1 MLLSR
6 RYEHEEWELKHF
18 DQFCCEKGVSEPSLS
33 RALVMEWGR
42 LRENE
47 YKTTSGSRFSVIRQF
62 GLFLLSL
69 DMEAY
74 LPSNYSY
81 RSKSKTHVLSDDEII
96 AVFRIIDQRHP
107 VHSNSDFQRLSLEY
121 RIILRLIYC
130 CGLRISE
137 ARLLK
142 NQDVDF
148 ESGTLRIKQS
158 KGHKDRLVYFASDM
172 KQLLLQYHSEII
184 SQYQCQTVWF
194 FPGRY
199 PDRPLPIVTIDM
211 VFRNAWNQTPF
222 AATCDK
228 APTVHSLRHTFVVKR
243 MNLWME
249 QGVSLKEMLPYA
261 EAFLNNTITVEQLS
275 RAMQLGKLGEQ
286 IVIKSRFAFSKVKY
300 EGFEAAE
307 KDMYYV
313 LRKARDIEANQTYL
327 DILVVCN
334 I

>member
-1 MLLSR
+1 MKIAEYQYGSCFGPYIQQFIEKKR
-6 RYEHEEWELKHF
+6 SIGFVYEHEEWELKHF
-18 DQFCCEKGVSEPSLS
+18 DQFCCEKGISEPSLS
-33 RALVMEWGR
+33 RALVMEWGQ

-69 DMEAY
+69 DIEAY

-199 PDRPLPIVTIDM
+199 PDRPLPVVTIDM

-228 APTVHSLRHTFVVKR
+228 APTVHSLRHTFVAKR

-249 QGVSLKEMLPYA
+249 QGVSLKEMLPY
-261 EAFLNNTITVEQLS
+261 LS
-275 RAMQLGKLGEQ
+275 RYLGHASPNETFYYYHQ
-286 IVIKSRFAFSKVKY
+286 VDSAFRIVRQRDKSSSSVIPEVTAD
-300 EGFEAAE
+300 E
-307 KDMYYV
+307 K
-313 LRKARDIEANQTYL
+313 E
-327 DILVVCN
+327 
-334 I
+334 

>member
-1 MLLSR
+1 MKIAGYQYGSCFGPYIQQFIEKKR
-6 RYEHEEWELKHF
+6 SIGFIYEHEEWELKHF

-199 PDRPLPIVTIDM
+199 PDSPLPVVTIDM

-249 QGVSLKEMLPYA
+249 QGVSLKEMLPY
-261 EAFLNNTITVEQLS
+261 LS
-275 RAMQLGKLGEQ
+275 RYLGHASPNETFYYYHQ
-286 IVIKSRFAFSKVKY
+286 VDSAFRIVRQRDTSSSSVIPEVTTD
-300 EGFEAAE
+300 E
-307 KDMYYV
+307 K
-313 LRKARDIEANQTYL
+313 E
-327 DILVVCN
+327 
-334 I
+334 

>member
-1 MLLSR
+1 MKIAGYQYGSCFGPYIQQFIEKKKSIGFV
-6 RYEHEEWELKHF
+6 YEHEEWELKHF

-33 RALVMEWGR
+33 RALVMEWGQ

-142 NQDVDF
+142 KQDVDF

-158 KGHKDRLVYFASDM
+158 KGYKDRLVYFASDV

-199 PDRPLPIVTIDM
+199 PDRPLPVVTIDM

-249 QGVSLKEMLPYA
+249 QGVSLKEMLPY
-261 EAFLNNTITVEQLS
+261 LS
-275 RAMQLGKLGEQ
+275 RYLGHASPNETFYYYHQ
-286 IVIKSRFAFSKVKY
+286 VDSAFRIVRQRDKSSSSVIPEVTAD
-300 EGFEAAE
+300 E
-307 KDMYYV
+307 K
-313 LRKARDIEANQTYL
+313 E
-327 DILVVCN
+327 
-334 I
+334 

>member
-1 MLLSR
+1 MKIAGYQYGSCFGPYIQQFIEKKR
-6 RYEHEEWELKHF
+6 SIGFIYEHEEWELKHF

-33 RALVMEWGR
+33 RALVMEWGQ

-96 AVFRIIDQRHP
+96 AVFKIIDQRHP

-158 KGHKDRLVYFASDM
+158 KGHKDRLVYFALDM
-172 KQLLLQYHSEII
+172 KQLPLQYHYEII
-184 SQYQCQTVWF
+184 SQYQCRTVWF

-199 PDRPLPIVTIDM
+199 PDRPLPVVTIDM

-249 QGVSLKEMLPYA
+249 QGVSLKEMLPY
-261 EAFLNNTITVEQLS
+261 LS
-275 RAMQLGKLGEQ
+275 RYLGHASPNETFYYYHQ
-286 IVIKSRFAFSKVKY
+286 VDSTFRIVRQRDTSSSSVIPEVTTD
-300 EGFEAAE
+300 E
-307 KDMYYV
+307 K
-313 LRKARDIEANQTYL
+313 E
-327 DILVVCN
+327 
-334 I
+334 

>member
-1 MLLSR
+1 MKIAGYQYGSCFGPYIQQFIEKKR
-6 RYEHEEWELKHF
+6 IIGFIYEHEEWELKHF

-33 RALVMEWGR
+33 RALVMEWGQ

-199 PDRPLPIVTIDM
+199 PDRPLPVVTIDM

-249 QGVSLKEMLPYA
+249 QGVSLKEMLPY
-261 EAFLNNTITVEQLS
+261 LS
-275 RAMQLGKLGEQ
+275 RYLGHASPNETFYYYHQ
-286 IVIKSRFAFSKVKY
+286 VDSAFRIVHQRDKSSSSVIPEVTAD
-300 EGFEAAE
+300 E
-307 KDMYYV
+307 K
-313 LRKARDIEANQTYL
+313 E
-327 DILVVCN
+327 
-334 I
+334 

>member
-1 MLLSR
+1 MKIAEYQYGSCFGPYIQQFIEKKR
-6 RYEHEEWELKHF
+6 SIGFVYKHEEWELKHF
-18 DQFCCEKGVSEPSLS
+18 DQFCCEKGISEPSLS
-33 RALVMEWGR
+33 RALVMEWGQ

-69 DMEAY
+69 DIEAY

-81 RSKSKTHVLSDDEII
+81 RSKSKTHVLSDDEIV
-96 AVFRIIDQRHP
+96 AVFKMIDQRQP
-107 VHSNSDFQRLSLEY
+107 VHKNKDFRRLSLEY
-121 RIILRLIYC
+121 KIILRLIYC

-142 NQDVDF
+142 NQDVNI
-148 ESGTLRIKQS
+148 ESGTLRIMQS
-158 KGHKDRLVYFASDM
+158 KGHKDRLVYFTSDM
-172 KQLLLQYHSEII
+172 KQLLQRYHNEMLTQYN
-184 SQYQCQTVWF
+184 CQAEWF

-199 PDRPLPIVTIDM
+199 PDRPLPVVTIDM

-249 QGVSLKEMLPYA
+249 QGVSLKEMLPY
-261 EAFLNNTITVEQLS
+261 LS
-275 RAMQLGKLGEQ
+275 RYLGHASSNETFYYYHQ
-286 IVIKSRFAFSKVKY
+286 VDSAFRIVRQRDKSSSSVIPEVTAD
-300 EGFEAAE
+300 E
-307 KDMYYV
+307 K
-313 LRKARDIEANQTYL
+313 E
-327 DILVVCN
+327 
-334 I
+334 

>member
-1 MLLSR
+1 MKIAGYQYGSCFGPYIQQFIEKKR
-6 RYEHEEWELKHF
+6 SIGFVYEHEEWELKHF
-18 DQFCCEKGVSEPSLS
+18 DQFCCEKSISEPSLS
-33 RALVMEWGR
+33 RTLVMEWGQ

-81 RSKSKTHVLSDDEII
+81 RSKSKTHVLSDEEII
-96 AVFRIIDQRHP
+96 AVFKVIDQRQPAHNNP
-107 VHSNSDFQRLSLEY
+107 DFQRLSLEY

-142 NQDVDF
+142 KQDVNF
-148 ESGTLRIKQS
+148 ESGTLRIMQS
-158 KGHKDRLVYFASDM
+158 KGHKDRLVYFAPDV
-172 KQLLLQYHSEII
+172 KQLLQQYHDKII
-184 SQYQCQTVWF
+184 SRYNCCSEWF
-194 FPGRY
+194 FPGRCQ
-199 PDRPLPIVTIDM
+199 DKPLTIRTIDT
-211 VFRNAWNQTPF
+211 VFNDAWEKTPF

-249 QGVSLKEMLPYA
+249 QGVSLKEMLPY
-261 EAFLNNTITVEQLS
+261 LS
-275 RAMQLGKLGEQ
+275 RYLGHTSPNETFYYYHQVDSAFRIIRQRDKSSSS
-286 IVIKSRFAFSKVKY
+286 VIPEVVAD
-300 EGFEAAE
+300 E
-307 KDMYYV
+307 K
-313 LRKARDIEANQTYL
+313 E
-327 DILVVCN
+327 
-334 I
+334 